1 MTDLPGTEPAPASQ
15 ADRRWRLR
23 HLPAALAVSAA
34 LLVAAA
40 AVGGLVAGATGA
52 LGAAAGVALVTV
64 GYLLSTLVVA
74 WADSVATPLVM
85 QVGMMAYLVKL
96 TVIGGVMF
104 IAAFA
109 GWPGLIPM
117 AWGVVAGVL
126 GWTTGTIWRATR
138 G

>member
-1 MTDLPGTEPAPASQ
+1 MTGPPGTQPAPAAP

-40 AVGGLVAGATGA
+40 VAGWLAAGATGA

-85 QVGMMAYLVKL
+85 PIGMMAYLVKL

-109 GWPGLIPM
+109 GWRGLIPM

-126 GWTTGTIWRATR
+126 GWTAGTIWRAVR
-138 G
+138 R